1 MAHFMFIRGNR
12 NKRLFHD
19 IGAELERKGHQV
31 HLIQLEL
38 NELLMKTTIPTVFLP
53 NHVAKEEYP
62 ISDMELMDLQIY
74 NITFTKR
81 VLQKEIPLSELRM
94 YKRYMAALDYLLD
107 KYNIEVICLFNG
119 YHWIDQ
125 ICRYLAKKKGLRTYF
140 FEDGLF
146 RPYTITCD
154 PNGINACSSVP
165 RDFSFYQDMEVDRP
179 RLMKFMF
186 RPEEE
191 SLKQLKREN
200 LVKVAS
206 AKLLSMAGSL
216 LCIHPNYFAH
226 INFWQGLKY
235 FVHKKWYSRR
245 KEDEVD
251 LRGEYI
257 FLPFQVSRDTQ
268 IFYHSPHIQ
277 SMEQLLEITLKAV
290 EQYNQTY
297 HRQIKV
303 IVKEHP
309 EDLSR
314 QNYQS
319 LKNKYTNVQ
328 FVQKYRM
335 DKLLKA
341 SLAVV
346 TVNSTVGIEALAHY
360 KKVITLGD
368 ALYNIDPLVERC
380 PHPDL
385 LYQSLQKSLST
396 PLSIDKIEK
405 FLYYLRFHY
414 QTEGVLNRPN
424 KQTAKNLANRLE
436 DYERGV
442 LDESD
447 WNHSRKV
454 RID

>member
-1 MAHFMFIRGNR
+1 MN
-12 NKRLFHD
+12 
-19 IGAELERKGHQV
+19 
-31 HLIQLEL
+31 
-38 NELLMKTTIPTVFLP
+38 
-53 NHVAKEEYP
+53 
-62 ISDMELMDLQIY
+62 LQIY

-360 KKVITLGD
+360 K
-368 ALYNIDPLVERC
+368 R
-380 PHPDL
+380 
-385 LYQSLQKSLST
+385 
-396 PLSIDKIEK
+396 
-405 FLYYLRFHY
+405 
-414 QTEGVLNRPN
+414 
-424 KQTAKNLANRLE
+424 
-436 DYERGV
+436 
-442 LDESD
+442 
-447 WNHSRKV
+447 
-454 RID
+454 